1 MGSDDR
7 SNVNWEVGTAF
18 LGLGRACISSVG
30 AVFRVFTGPV
40 GPGGSV
46 PGGELGNVSILAVEA
61 RFSGFY
67 GTTF

>member
-1 MGSDDR
+1 M
-7 SNVNWEVGTAF
+7 F

-30 AVFRVFTGPV
+30 IVFRVFLGPV

-46 PGGELGNVSILAVEA
+46 PGRELGNVSILAAEA

-67 GTTF
+67 STTF